1 LNRIDRAAKGF
12 LTSIVLYLMISL
24 SQVLL
29 APFILRVAGTEVLGA
44 YSFIMQI
51 LGIGVLLDLGLSVA
65 LSRFLAQSYVGGKL
79 TDDFI
84 QFLNIGTWLVFF
96 TNALVGILLI
106 VLGLYLEVFL
116 EADQII
122 IMDAQLCIYIL
133 GVWYLVRTPFQI
145 YIFATHATQNMSMS
159 NFFLIVA
166 NIIRILFVVVLISY
180 EFGLIGMVTGYLSSE
195 FIGMLLHRIWFRGHF
210 YQTQVKK
217 VPIDK
222 KKIKDLFSIGFKY
235 WGVNLAQVL
244 GFGTDSLIV
253 GKLFG
258 VKYIAMIYLTKM
270 PAFLGIQ
277 IIYKISDNAAP
288 AFNELFANN
297 STKHTYNTLCNI
309 IKATAFFALPFSLGT
324 IFFTDIVLD
333 LWVGS
338 DQYVGILY
346 VVGLGCIVVT
356 QSLNHVYS
364 MAILASGNL
373 KGWAMVTAM
382 SGVITCV
389 GAFILAKQ
397 FGFQWIIIPAAL
409 AQVLVCIW
417 LFSRVCKIF
426 SVKGIVFFTDS
437 LVRPLKSSLFLIVP
451 FAATNHF
458 FTEIN
463 FAVAIFLMVMLFVI
477 WIFST
482 FYLGLNFE
490 ERARV
495 ITTIT
500 TKLSLFTG

>member
-1 LNRIDRAAKGF
+1 LNRVDRAAKGF
-12 LTSIVLYLMISL
+12 VTSIVQYLIISL
-24 SQVLL
+24 SQILL

-65 LSRFLAQSYVGGKL
+65 LGRFLAQSYVDGKV

-96 TNALVGILLI
+96 TNALVGILLM
-106 VLGLYLEVFL
+106 VLGLYLEAVL
-116 EADQII
+116 KIDQII
-122 IMDAQLCIYIL
+122 LMDAQLCIYIL

-145 YIFATHATQNMSMS
+145 YIFATHATQNMSIS

-166 NIIRILFVVVLISY
+166 NVIRILFVVVLISY
-180 EFGLIGMVTGYLSSE
+180 EFGLIGMVTGYLGAE
-195 FIGMLLHRIWFRGHF
+195 FVGMLLHRIWFRGHF

-217 VPIDK
+217 IPMDK

-235 WGVNLAQVL
+235 WGVSLAQVL
-244 GFGTDSLIV
+244 GSGTDSLIV

-258 VKYIAMIYLTKM
+258 AKYITMIYLTKM
-270 PAFLGIQ
+270 PALLGIQ
-277 IIYKISDNAAP
+277 VIYKISDNAAP

-309 IKATAFFALPFSLGT
+309 IKATAFFALPFSLGM
-324 IFFTDIVLD
+324 IFFTDVILD
-333 LWVGS
+333 LWVGP

-346 VVGLGCIVVT
+346 AVGLGSVVVT
-356 QSLNHVYS
+356 QSLNHVYA

-373 KGWAMVTAM
+373 KGWATVTAM

-397 FGFQWIIIPAAL
+397 FGFQWVIIPAA
-409 AQVLVCIW
+409 VVEVFVCIW
-417 LFSRVCKIF
+417 LFSRICKIF

-437 LVRPLKSSLFLIVP
+437 LVRPLKSGLFLIAP

-458 FTEIN
+458 FIEIN
-463 FAVAIFLMVMLFVI
+463 VAVAILIMLILFVT

-490 ERARV
+490 ERAR
-495 ITTIT
+495 IINMIT
-500 TKLSLFTG
+500 TKVSLLKG